1 MNELNKQNANIITIG
16 IVIITF
22 FILWDNLHRLI
33 NHTGKNFTRH
43 KDHTST
49 YAHFSK
55 VESISYFVYPRL
67 LLTHPTYITLNENEG
82 LFIPKRWWHWV
93 STNEP
98 TAAINFWYIND
109 DDSGS
114 FYKIKYEQVID
125 WDTVDAEKVSV
136 WKSDGSDTTRT
147 SSMGEFRKSTGIAEY
162 TITLDNFGIGAN
174 NKSIKNILKSYVKPP
189 CEMGVREPNAY
200 DFNLWVSNGTHDTG
214 LHYDDEDGFLCVL
227 YGKKNII
234 LYPPEDSRYLY
245 PYPVTPFKW
254 LTNPTL
260 NFRYNSN
267 QNFGS
272 VKGPPSTH
280 LLYETCKK
288 YPRVLSE
295 VSKFHETFKANNLV
309 WGFKKTSGADGV
321 YRWELYHYTLD
332 QQPSITSWD
341 LTNSTPVKG
350 DAVHFYY
357 NHDKDNT
364 VKLPFWGY
372 GTEYKNER
380 ITPEANMFVVDCYEG
395 FVANYD
401 NHMKKLGFDHIKNT
415 FKELICNKYSTYEI
429 SVHNKKENQIFVQY
443 LGIQTSEFLSF
454 LIENNYPTSLVN
466 YVRQHINKLKINHE
480 ITIVY
485 DTTTREPIR
494 SGFYGL
500 L

>member
-1 MNELNKQNANIITIG
+1 M
-16 IVIITF
+16 
-22 FILWDNLHRLI
+22 
-33 NHTGKNFTRH
+33 
-43 KDHTST
+43 
-49 YAHFSK
+49 
-55 VESISYFVYPRL
+55 
-67 LLTHPTYITLNENEG
+67 
-82 LFIPKRWWHWV
+82 
-93 STNEP
+93 
-98 TAAINFWYIND
+98 
-109 DDSGS
+109 
-114 FYKIKYEQVID
+114 
-125 WDTVDAEKVSV
+125 
-136 WKSDGSDTTRT
+136 
-147 SSMGEFRKSTGIAEY
+147 
-162 TITLDNFGIGAN
+162 
-174 NKSIKNILKSYVKPP
+174 
-189 CEMGVREPNAY
+189 
-200 DFNLWVSNGTHDTG
+200 
-214 LHYDDEDGFLCVL
+214 
-227 YGKKNII
+227 
-234 LYPPEDSRYLY
+234 
-245 PYPVTPFKW
+245 
-254 LTNPTL
+254 
-260 NFRYNSN
+260 
-267 QNFGS
+267 
-272 VKGPPSTH
+272 
-280 LLYETCKK
+280 
-288 YPRVLSE
+288 
-295 VSKFHETFKANNLV
+295 